1 MIRVTKPL
9 KPFVNFSQIHPDVLD
24 YASKRGTA
32 VHQACHLYA
41 QGDFVLTRNWSSDY
55 YGYFQ
60 SFKGWFHRYVV
71 KVIATE
77 IELKDSDLD
86 LVGHPDLLCII
97 EGDTG
102 VTLVDMKTPAS
113 ESKTWPVQLSA
124 YRHLAVKNGYDI
136 GRVGSLRLKKDGK
149 MAIFTEY
156 SDSPADFACYM
167 NMLMVEKYFG
177 GK

>member
-9 KPFVNFSQIHPDVLD
+9 KPFVNFGQVHPDVLD

-41 QGDFVLTRNWSSDY
+41 QGKFAVTGHWPSDY
-55 YGYFQ
+55 HGYFK
-60 SFKGWFHRYVV
+60 SFKKWFDCYV
-71 KVIATE
+71 KEVIATE
-77 IELKDSDLD
+77 IELKDIDLG
-86 LVGHPDLLCII
+86 LVGHPDLLCVM
-97 EGDTG
+97 EGDTKT
-102 VTLVDMKTPAS
+102 TLVDMKTPAS